1 MMSGTSI
8 AAPAAT
14 ARLVVT
20 MPPEPSR
27 LSRELSR
34 DVASQYV
41 TLTPTRHAFIHLARR
56 AVDRFTIMVPFIDRD
71 GVEWA
76 CDLFAATTAPECTLI
91 LREEASLDGVRKDL
105 RERLLSSVTTF
116 ACYGSPSLEDET
128 FHAKIVLADGVAAYV
143 GSANMLRRSMDVNF
157 ECGFLVEGAA
167 VEGVRMLVEAVLR
180 LGAERA
186 D

>member
-1 MMSGTSI
+1 MNSASSI
-8 AAPAAT
+8 AAQAGT

-56 AVDRFTIMVPFIDRD
+56 AVGRFTIMVPFIDRE
-71 GVEWA
+71 GAEWA
-76 CDLFAATTAPECTLI
+76 CDLFNATTATERTLI
-91 LREEASLDGVRKDL
+91 LRDESCLDGLRREL
-105 RERLLSSVTTF
+105 RERLKSSVTRL

-157 ECGFLVEGAA
+157 ECGFLVEGPA

-180 LGAERA
+180 LEA
-186 D
+186 DKSD